1 MIGKKLLN
9 AHASIIYTSINA
21 MRTVVDHC
29 PRDCTQLAMH
39 LAATKPT
46 LCNETAPARDL
57 LIRAIAAIEEG
68 GGGGEGRHATQRR
81 GAAFFTRIIMIWK
94 EHELLTIRSPVFL
107 F

>member
-1 MIGKKLLN
+1 
-9 AHASIIYTSINA
+9 

-68 GGGGEGRHATQRR
+68 GGGGREDTRR
-81 GAAFFTRIIMIWK
+81 NGEA
-94 EHELLTIRSPVFL
+94 LLFL
-107 F
+107 QE